1 MKIYVKFLL
10 IITLFYQCSDK
21 KNPVYPY
28 EESGIAFYFLK
39 NTNLSIQV
47 ALQND
52 INTLKTQSKPWL
64 TSDDI
69 SIYDYST
76 HLIYLKG
83 DKENFIPNL
92 ENQNNSG
99 LIPFILKVKNKAV
112 FVGALYTKS
121 ISYLPPC
128 PTIQGFT
135 AFEEL
140 YPHDVIQLI
149 NMFYG
154 ISDSTD
160 VLSDENFKQ
169 ALIQSSI
176 YHGGISVELDSIAIV
191 ENSDTSTINYT
202 FTYKNNDVDDLYLLD
217 PSLIPADVFHCFSS
231 GILFRDKNG
240 NSIMPIYQ
248 EPCPL
253 DHPYNF
259 NPSWFTK
266 ILSKEKLVRTV
277 NLKGYPNIPPGPYNC
292 NFYLM
297 CMFQIELSQ
306 RYLAGTRYWIGRL
319 ISNQKELNFYI
330 NRKAIK

>member
-1 MKIYVKFLL
+1 MKIYVKILL
-10 IITLFYQCSDK
+10 IITIFCQCSDN

-28 EESGIAFYFLK
+28 EESGIAFYFLE
-39 NTNLSIQV
+39 NTSLSIQE
-47 ALQND
+47 ALQED

-83 DKENFIPNL
+83 DKGNYLPNL

-99 LIPFILKVKNKAV
+99 LIPFILKANNQAV
-112 FVGALYTKS
+112 FVGALYTEAMAF
-121 ISYLPPC
+121 IPPC

-149 NMFYG
+149 NVFFG
-154 ISDSTD
+154 VSDSTD
-160 VLSDENFKQ
+160 VLLDKNFKQ

-176 YHGGISVELDSIAIV
+176 YHDGISVQLDSVAIV
-191 ENSDTSTINYT
+191 ENSDTSTIKYT
-202 FTYKNNDVDDLYLLD
+202 FTYKNNDTDDLYVLD
-217 PSLIPADVFHCFSS
+217 PNLIPPDVFHCFSS
-231 GILFRDKNG
+231 GILFRDNNG
-240 NSIMPIYQ
+240 NSIIPIYQ
-248 EPCPL
+248 DPCPL
-253 DHPYNF
+253 EYPYNF

-266 ILSKEKLVRTV
+266 ILSKEKLIRTIT
-277 NLKGYPNIPPGPYNC
+277 LKGYPHIQSGSYSC
-292 NFYLM
+292 NFYLT

-306 RYLAGTRYWIGRL
+306 RYSEGARYWIGHL
-319 ISNQKELNFYI
+319 FTNPEELNL
-330 NRKAIK
+330 